1 MTDEQ
6 SLLAEI
12 ERFLARTGMRAS
24 TFGFKAVHDGK
35 LVERLRRGGTVTLK
49 TVQAIRRT
57 IAEYDPKAKTR
68 QKKAA

>member
-12 ERFLARTGMRAS
+12 ERFLARTGMPAS
-24 TFGFKAVHDGK
+24 SFGKYAVDDGK

-49 TVQAIRRT
+49 TAAAIRRK